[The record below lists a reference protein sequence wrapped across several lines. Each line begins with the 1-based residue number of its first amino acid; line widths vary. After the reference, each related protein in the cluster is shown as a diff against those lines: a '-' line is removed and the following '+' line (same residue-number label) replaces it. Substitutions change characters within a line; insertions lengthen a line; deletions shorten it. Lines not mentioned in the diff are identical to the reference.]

1 MSQPP
6 VQVPQANSPYEVHRT
21 VLPVVLNERN
31 LLGEGV
37 EVGVRQ
43 GDFSAHILRQWK
55 GSKLWLVDAWL
66 ELPGYEEAHHDHE
79 QNYRATLEKMRAFPG
94 RYEIVRD
101 LSVAAAVRFR
111 EESLDFIYLDAD
123 HSYESVKADLE
134 AWYPKLKRGGLLA
147 GDDYGAL
154 PLHEVNFGAGNL
166 TFGVKKAVDEFALQH
181 KKNISIDWLGDW
193 WFGSTTGTIRAR
205 NWWLIK

>member
-1 MSQPP
+1 MSQQP
-6 VQVPQANSPYEVHRT
+6 QQLPQANSPYEVHRT
-21 VLPVVLNERN
+21 VLPTVLNERN
-31 LLGEGV
+31 LLGEGA

-66 ELPGYEEAHHDHE
+66 ELPGYEESHHDHE
-79 QNYRATLEKMRAFPG
+79 QNYEATLDKMRAFPG

-101 LSVAAAVRFR
+101 LSVVASARFAD
-111 EESLDFIYLDAD
+111 ESLDFIYLDAD
-123 HSYESVKADLE
+123 HSYESVKADLD
-134 AWYPKLKRGGLLA
+134 ACLLA

-166 TFGVKKAVDEFALQH
+166 TFGVKKAVDEFGLRH
-181 KKNISIDWLGDW
+181 KKNVSIDWLGDW
-193 WFGSTTGTIRAR
+193 WFGSTVGMIRAR